1 MRILT
6 IGFSDEFVKQLEVE
20 LEKYFICIV
29 DNAKDLYDATNFTD
43 FRHYELIIIVDENQK
58 YSFEKYSKE
67 IKKKKRE
74 TKIIVIT
81 SMPKNQILLFD
92 LGADEV
98 ITDYIDSAELIAA
111 RVLSN
116 MRNLFGT
123 HIDIGKLVI
132 DITNKKI
139 EYDDKIVSLNG
150 KTFDILAYLA
160 LREER
165 VFSKDE
171 IINALW
177 EEPEY
182 VSDNTVEVAIN
193 QIRKRLKSILGF
205 QVIHTVRR
213 RGYKFSYEK

>member
-6 IGFSDEFVKQLEVE
+6 VGFSDEYVKE
-20 LEKYFICIV
+20 LEKELENYFICIV

-43 FRHYELIIIVDENQK
+43 FRHYELVVIVDEGVK
-58 YSFEKYSKE
+58 YSLERYVNE
-67 IKKKKRE
+67 VKKKKSE
-74 TKIIVIT
+74 TKIIIL
-81 SMPKNQILLFD
+81 SKNMKRQEAFFD
-92 LGADEV
+92 LGIDDV
-98 ITDYIDSAELIAA
+98 ISNHAEHPDLIAA
-111 RVLSN
+111 RILSN
-116 MRNLFGT
+116 MRHLFGT
-123 HIDIGKLVI
+123 HVNIEKLVI
-132 DITNKKI
+132 DIANKKI
-139 EYDDKIVSLNG
+139 EYDEKIVSLNG

-160 LREER
+160 LRKQR

-213 RGYKFSYEK
+213 RGYKFSY